1 MAILQIITVKESS
14 EELEKLYSKSSYAVK
29 PRLKMLL
36 LILQGTVSTQ
46 ELVSKTKANRDSIRN
61 WKNTYLNSGIEGLLK
76 ETRGG
81 KRPSA
86 IKEHQKL
93 ELKQKLSE
101 RTEGFTSY
109 IQAMDWINEKFN
121 LDMNYQA
128 VNKYL
133 KRHFGTKL
141 KVGRKS
147 HVNKD
152 ENAAALFKKTV

>member
-1 MAILQIITVKESS
+1 
-14 EELEKLYSKSSYAVK
+14 
-29 PRLKMLL
+29 
-36 LILQGTVSTQ
+36 
-46 ELVSKTKANRDSIRN
+46 
-61 WKNTYLNSGIEGLLK
+61 
-76 ETRGG
+76 
-81 KRPSA
+81 
-86 IKEHQKL
+86 
-93 ELKQKLSE
+93 
-101 RTEGFTSY
+101 
-109 IQAMDWINEKFN
+109 MDWINEKFN